1 MVVVV
6 RNLSGEVEPGGGVG
20 GPPAGGDPQGAVDGV
35 EVVVLT
41 DQLPAYNTSTSHQ
54 TQPEADQ
61 VGQEDQED
69 QEDHSPTGSG
79 SPTQAAYW

>member
-1 MVVVV
+1 M
-6 RNLSGEVEPGGGVG
+6 G

-35 EVVVLT
+35 EVVVHT

-54 TQPEADQ
+54 TQPEA
-61 VGQEDQED
+61 DQED